1 MELILQIVWMCFSKI
16 LLQMVRTLCYVVICD
31 MFVGIVLI
39 GEIGGSAEE
48 NAAHFLKENNTVN
61 MIIES

>member
-1 MELILQIVWMCFSKI
+1 
-16 LLQMVRTLCYVVICD
+16 MVRTLCYVVICD